1 MAWCWCDATEN
12 KPQNDAYN
20 LMKTKILKT
29 KTKVKMKKILFLFIF
44 ALSFIKGISQENK
57 KLSSEI
63 LLKELS
69 ENGCKCVDSIITY
82 NKSKSEVAKDISDCI
97 NKQTGAFQM
106 GSKLMEIDNLK
117 EKAEVVNGKK
127 EVNISININEN
138 SDEYK
143 KYYYELE
150 RYMMNNCKS
159 LKEKIA
165 TNEKQSSKSFSDNI
179 KATEYYSKGLD
190 ESKKGNFEKAV
201 QYFEKAVKEDSE
213 FAFAWDNLGVNYRRL
228 NNFDKA
234 IESYKK
240 SLEIDPNGLMP
251 LQNIAIVYQYKK
263 EYQNAINA
271 YEKLAKI
278 DENNPEVYYG
288 IGNVYAINL
297 KDYEKGLENM
307 CKAYNMYIQQ
317 KSPYRAD
324 AEKII
329 NIIYSEMKK
338 QGKEEKFNQILKAN
352 NISQN

>member
-1 MAWCWCDATEN
+1 
-12 KPQNDAYN
+12 
-20 LMKTKILKT
+20 
-29 KTKVKMKKILFLFIF
+29 MKKILFLSLTLFC
-44 ALSFIKGISQENK
+44 IKGISQENK
-57 KLSSEI
+57 KSGSEA
-63 LLKELS
+63 LLKELA
-69 ENGCKCVDSIITY
+69 ENGCKCVDSIATY
-82 NKSKSEVAKDISDCI
+82 NKPKVEVAKDISACI

-106 GSKLMEIDNLK
+106 GSKIIKIDDLT

-127 EVNISININEN
+127 EVNISININED

-150 RYMMNNCKS
+150 RYMMNNCES

-165 TNEKQSSKSFSDNI
+165 SNEKQSAKSFSDNK
-179 KATEYYSKGLD
+179 KASEYYSKGLD
-190 ESKKGNFEKAV
+190 ESKKENFEKAV
-201 QYFEKAVKEDSE
+201 QYFEKAVKEDPE

-234 IESYKK
+234 IESYNK

-263 EYQNAINA
+263 EYQNAIKA
-271 YEKLAKI
+271 YEKLATI
-278 DENNPEVYYG
+278 DKNNPEIYYG
-288 IGNVYAINL
+288 IGNVYATKLN
-297 KDYEKGLENM
+297 DFEKGLENM
-307 CKAYNMYIQQ
+307 CKAYNMYIEQ

-338 QGKEEKFNQILKAN
+338 QGKEERFNQILKAN
-352 NISQN
+352 KISQN